1 MVGAGSYPPLEP
13 DRALGATGALSRVG
27 VRLGSTMA
35 QKPGRPACAPN
46 SSTPGLLRSG
56 KLTGSATDCV
66 PSTMC
71 RPRSPGAPD
80 RRWRTRRTD
89 PPRDSWHR
97 SPWLAPPKPRG
108 PGRTALGG
116 HLGRRPGPSTRRRR
130 SASLAPSVASPYF
143 VGGLIEG
150 EDNLSL
156 QTPEQFLDRFRSTS
170 GSTKSWLP
178 LTGTSPTG
186 VRRDGLL
193 RTGHARASLSTKSAQ
208 PNPDSSE
215 SLRILSRFHSA
226 GSPCLGAL
234 GIPLL
239 AAFHEKTCIAN
250 ESRRCPS

>member
-1 MVGAGSYPPLEP
+1 MGPRGLPDGPMAVRGPIWWEPVLTPPLEP

-186 VRRDGLL
+186 VRRDGCSGRVMRGPASQRSRLN
-193 RTGHARASLSTKSAQ
+193 RTRTAQ
-208 PNPDSSE
+208 SRYE
-215 SLRILSRFHSA
+215 S
-226 GSPCLGAL
+226 
-234 GIPLL
+234 
-239 AAFHEKTCIAN
+239 
-250 ESRRCPS
+250 